1 MTKYDFILMSGEA
14 DAFLKKLQEIG
25 LVDITR
31 SVKPVDEESE
41 KLSYQADIYR
51 KAIVALKEVEPA
63 EFAEK
68 TYGDLAANVMETV
81 NGIEADRNQLTQLH
95 KDLEECQPWGNFN
108 MNDIE
113 KLAKQ
118 GLKLHFYKA
127 KTVDPAWKEQY
138 ALSEI
143 SNDGT
148 NTYFV
153 VVDDSEAVITS
164 HSVGEP
170 FGVARSDSDAA
181 IHTYEFPLKELPA
194 PTRDCAT
201 IKKEISALEYEIEQ
215 KNKHLSELKCHED
228 DLRKELDKMASD
240 LDLHLAHVAGE
251 KAAEDYITVF
261 EGFAPASSEER
272 LRALLDQEDVFYVA
286 DKAKVDDNPPI
297 KLKNN
302 KFVSMFEL
310 LTDMYGRPKY
320 DEFDPTVF
328 ISIFFMLFFAFC
340 MGDMGYGLVLIGASL
355 GLKKVLGNIAPLGV
369 TLGIATTI
377 VGFFFHTFFSMDM
390 LEWSWLPDSVKAI
403 MLPSQIAGYDGTM
416 VLALLVGIVHICLAM
431 IVKTYQATKTK
442 GFANSLGTWGWTLL
456 IVGGVIVGGLALM
469 GVMDKEVTKWVVI
482 VLGVLSALGIFF
494 LNDLHRNPLMNFGSG
509 LWDTYNTATGLL
521 GDVLSYLRL
530 YALGLAGAKLGEA
543 FNAIGV
549 QALGDGGFGWV
560 AFILI
565 VVIGHV
571 LNVAMCV
578 LGAFVHPLRLNFL
591 EFFKN
596 SGYEGTGRNYN
607 PLQSTNK
614 YQQIKN

>member
-1 MTKYDFILMSGEA
+1 MVTEMTKYDFILMSGDA
-14 DAFLKKLQEIG
+14 DAFLKKLQEVG

-31 SVKPVDEESE
+31 SVKPIDEKSE
-41 KLSYQADIYR
+41 KLSYRAEIYR
-51 KAIVALKEVEPA
+51 KALSALREVEPA

-68 TYGDLAANVMETV
+68 TYGDLAVDVMETIK
-81 NGIEADRNQLTQLH
+81 GKEEAQNQLSQLR
-95 KDLEECQPWGNFN
+95 KDLEECKPWGNFN
-108 MNDIE
+108 VNGFG
-113 KLAKQ
+113 KLAEQ
-118 GLKLHFYKA
+118 GLKFHFYKA
-127 KTVDPAWKEQY
+127 KAIDPVWKEQY

-143 SNDGT
+143 SNDGS
-148 NTYFV
+148 NIYFV
-153 VVDDSEAVITS
+153 VVSDNDD
-164 HSVGEP
+164 
-170 FGVARSDSDAA
+170 
-181 IHTYEFPLKELPA
+181 YEFPLKELPA
-194 PTRDCAT
+194 PTRDCAA
-201 IKKEISALEYEIEQ
+201 IEKEIAALEDEIAAKER
-215 KNKHLSELKCHED
+215 HLSELKCHED
-228 DLRKELDKMASD
+228 DINKELNKLLSK
-240 LDLHLAHVAGE
+240 LDLHLAQVAGE
-251 KAAEDYITVF
+251 KAAEDFITVF
-261 EGFAPASSEER
+261 EGFAPADKGSA
-272 LRALLDQEDVFYVA
+272 LREMLDQTEVFYLA

-355 GLKKVLGNIAPLGV
+355 ALKKMLGKIAPLGI
-369 TLGIATTI
+369 TLGIATTV
-377 VGFFFHTFFSMDM
+377 VGFLFHTFFSVDM
-390 LEWSWLPDSVKAI
+390 LTWSWLPEGVKAV

-431 IVKTYQATKTK
+431 IVKTYQSTKVK
-442 GFANSLGTWGWTLL
+442 GFANSLSTWGWTLL

-469 GVMDKEVTKWVVI
+469 GVMDKTVTKWVIIVI
-482 VLGVLSALGIFF
+482 GVLSALGIFF
-494 LNDLHRNPLMNFGSG
+494 LNDLHRNPLLNFGSG
-509 LWDTYNTATGLL
+509 LWETYNTATGLL

-549 QALGDGGFGWV
+549 QALGDGGAGWI

-565 VVIGHV
+565 VVVGHV

-596 SGYEGTGRNYN
+596 SGYEGSGRNYN

-614 YQQIKN
+614 

>member
-1 MTKYDFILMSGEA
+1 MVTEMTKYDFILMSGDA
-14 DAFLKKLQEIG
+14 DAFLEKLQTVG
-25 LVDITR
+25 VVDITR
-31 SVKPVDEESE
+31 SLKPVDDKSE
-41 KLSYQADIYR
+41 RLSVRADIYR
-51 KAIVALKEVEPA
+51 KALAALKDVEKADDPGQKPKD
-63 EFAEK
+63 FAVE
-68 TYGDLAANVMETV
+68 VMETV
-81 NGIEADRNQLTQLH
+81 RDKENLLARLPQLY
-95 KDLEECQPWGNFN
+95 KDVEERKPWGKF
-108 MNDIE
+108 D
-113 KLAKQ
+113 AKSFEPLKQ
-118 GLKLHFYKA
+118 RGLKLHFYKA
-127 KTVDPAWKEQY
+127 KAIDPAWKEQY

-143 SNDGT
+143 ATADG

-153 VVDDSEAVITS
+153 VVSEGDDY
-164 HSVGEP
+164 
-170 FGVARSDSDAA
+170 D
-181 IHTYEFPLKELPA
+181 FPLKELLA
-194 PTRDCAT
+194 PESDYAA
-201 IKKEISALEYEIEQ
+201 IEKEIAEVEAEVKQ
-215 KNKHLSELKCHED
+215 KERRLAQLKWHEPAI
-228 DLRKELDKMASD
+228 KAEMDKTMSK
-240 LDLHLAHVAGE
+240 LDLHLAHVSGT

-261 EGFAPASSEER
+261 EGFAPAETEP
-272 LRALLDQEDVFYVA
+272 ALHDMLEKENVLYLI

-320 DEFDPTVF
+320 NEFDPTVF

-340 MGDMGYGLVLIGASL
+340 MGDAGYGLVLILASL
-355 GLKKVLGNIAPLGV
+355 GLKKVLGKIAPLGI
-369 TLGIATTI
+369 TLGIATTV
-377 VGFFFHTFFSMDM
+377 VGFLFHTFFSMDIA
-390 LEWSWLPDSVKAI
+390 EWSIFQPIKGI
-403 MLPSQIAGYDGTM
+403 FLPSQIAGYDGTM

-431 IVKTYQATKTK
+431 IVKTYQSTKVK

-469 GVMDKEVTKWVVI
+469 GIIDKAVTKWI
-482 VLGVLSALGIFF
+482 IIGIGVLSALGIFF
-494 LNDLHRNPLMNFGSG
+494 LNDLKRNPLLNFGSG

-543 FNAIGV
+543 FNAIGL

-571 LNVAMCV
+571 LNIAMCV

-596 SGYEGTGRNYN
+596 SGYEGTGRRYK
-607 PLQSTNK
+607 PLSEIN
-614 YQQIKN
+614 N

>member
-1 MTKYDFILMSGEA
+1 MTKYDFILMSGDA
-14 DAFLKKLQEIG
+14 DAFLEKLQSVG
-25 LVDITR
+25 VVDITR
-31 SVKPVDEESE
+31 SLKPIDEKSE
-41 KLSYQADIYR
+41 KLSARAEIYR
-51 KAIVALKEVEPA
+51 DALSALKEVEKA
-63 EFAEK
+63 EDPGQKPTDFAVE
-68 TYGDLAANVMETV
+68 VMETV
-81 NGIEADRNQLTQLH
+81 RDKEAIEAQLPQLR
-95 KDLEECQPWGNFN
+95 KDADELVPWGQF
-108 MNDIE
+108 D
-113 KLAKQ
+113 AKSFDRLKGT

-127 KTVDPAWKEQY
+127 KAIDPAWKEQY

-143 SNDGT
+143 SNLGG
-148 NTYFV
+148 NSYFV
-153 VVDDSEAVITS
+153 VVSDTDDY
-164 HSVGEP
+164 
-170 FGVARSDSDAA
+170 D
-181 IHTYEFPLKELPA
+181 FPLKELPA
-194 PTRDCAT
+194 PDRDYAA
-201 IKKEISALEYEIEQ
+201 IEKQIADLEAQVKEKEHRLAQ
-215 KNKHLSELKCHED
+215 LKWHEPVIQA
-228 DLRKELDKMASD
+228 ELDKTLSK
-240 LDLHLAHVAGE
+240 LDLHLANVAGE

-261 EGFAPASSEER
+261 EGFAPAENEP
-272 LRALLDQEDVFYVA
+272 ALHDMLEKENILYLV
-286 DKAKVDDNPPI
+286 DKAKADDNPPI

-302 KFVSMFEL
+302 KFVSMFEM

-340 MGDMGYGLVLIGASL
+340 MGDAGYGLVLILASL
-355 GLKKVLGNIAPLGV
+355 VLKKVLGKIAPLGV
-369 TLGIATTI
+369 TLGIATTV
-377 VGFFFHTFFSMDM
+377 VGLLFHTFFSVDM
-390 LEWSWLPDSVKAI
+390 LTWKCIPDAVKRC

-431 IVKTYQATKTK
+431 IVKTYQSTKVK

-469 GVMDKEVTKWVVI
+469 DVMDKALTKWIVI
-482 VLGVLSALGIFF
+482 VLGSLSALGIFF
-494 LNDLHRNPLMNFGSG
+494 LNDLKRNPLLNFGSG
-509 LWDTYNTATGLL
+509 LWETYNTATGLL

-543 FNAIGV
+543 FNAIGL

-596 SGYEGTGRNYN
+596 SGYEGTGRRYK
-607 PLQSTNK
+607 PLQS
-614 YQQIKN
+614 

>member
-31 SVKPVDEESE
+31 SVKPIDEQSE
-41 KLSYQADIYR
+41 KLSLQADIYR
-51 KAIVALKEVEPA
+51 KAIAALKEVEPA

-68 TYGDLAANVMETV
+68 TYGDLAVNVMETV
-81 NGIEADRNQLTQLH
+81 NGIESDRNQLAQLR
-95 KDLEECQPWGNFN
+95 KEFEECQPWGNFN

-153 VVDDSEAVITS
+153 VVDDQNE
-164 HSVGEP
+164 
-170 FGVARSDSDAA
+170 
-181 IHTYEFPLKELPA
+181 YEFPLKELPA

-201 IKKEISALEYEIEQ
+201 IKKEIAAVEDDIEQ

-228 DLRKELDKMASD
+228 DLRKALDKMATE

-261 EGFAPASSEER
+261 EGFAPVSSEER

-369 TLGIATTI
+369 TLGIATTV

-390 LEWSWLPDSVKAI
+390 LTWSWLPDGVKSI

-416 VLALLVGIVHICLAM
+416 VLALLIGIVHLCLAM

-442 GFANSLGTWGWTLL
+442 GFVNALGTWGWTLL

-469 GVMDKEVTKWVVI
+469 GVIDNAVTKWIIIVI
-482 VLGVLSALGIFF
+482 GCLSALGIFF

-549 QALGDGGFGWV
+549 QALGDGGMGWIPFV
-560 AFILI
+560 LI
-565 VVIGHV
+565 VVVGHV

-596 SGYEGTGRNYN
+596 SGYEGSGRNYR
-607 PLQSTNK
+607 PLEEVK
-614 YQQIKN
+614 GER

>member
-1 MTKYDFILMSGEA
+1 MVTEMTKYDFILMSGDA
-14 DAFLKKLQEIG
+14 DAFLKKLQEVG

-31 SVKPVDEESE
+31 SLKPVDEQSE
-41 KLSYQADIYR
+41 KLSLRAGIYR
-51 KAIVALKEVEPA
+51 KALSALKGVEPA

-68 TYGDLAANVMETV
+68 TYGDLAVNVLDTIKEKED
-81 NGIEADRNQLTQLH
+81 IQAQLALLR
-95 KDLEECQPWGNFN
+95 KELEESRPWGSF
-108 MNDIE
+108 DGE
-113 KLAKQ
+113 GFQRLADM

-127 KTVDPAWKEQY
+127 KAIDPTWKEQY

-143 SNDGT
+143 SNDGAY
-148 NTYFV
+148 TYFV
-153 VVDDSEAVITS
+153 VVA
-164 HSVGEP
+164 
-170 FGVARSDSDAA
+170 DSDE
-181 IHTYEFPLKELPA
+181 YDFPMKELPA
-194 PTRDCAT
+194 PNRDCAAVE
-201 IKKEISALEYEIEQ
+201 KAISELEYEIVQ
-215 KNKHLSELKCHED
+215 KDKHLAELKCHED
-228 DLRKELDKMASD
+228 DIQKGLEKLTSK
-240 LDLHLAHVAGE
+240 LDLHLAQVAGE
-251 KAAEDYITVF
+251 KAADEYLTVF
-261 EGFAPASSEER
+261 EGFAPAASEEN
-272 LRALLDQEDVFYVA
+272 LRALLDQENVFYVA

-355 GLKKVLGNIAPLGV
+355 ALKKVLGKIAPLGI
-369 TLGIATTI
+369 TLGIATTV
-377 VGFFFHTFFSMDM
+377 VGFLFHTFFSVDM
-390 LEWSWLPDSVKAI
+390 LTWSWLPEVVKKC
-403 MLPSQIAGYDGTM
+403 MVPSQIAGFDGTM

-431 IVKTYQATKTK
+431 IVKTYQSTKTK

-456 IVGGVIVGGLALM
+456 IVGGVIIGGLALM
-469 GVMDKEVTKWVVI
+469 GVMDKAVTKWVII

-494 LNDLHRNPLMNFGSG
+494 LNDLHRNPLKNFGSG
-509 LWDTYNTATGLL
+509 LWETYNTATGLL

-543 FNAIGV
+543 FNAIGL
-549 QALGDGGFGWV
+549 QALGDGGAGWI

-565 VVIGHV
+565 VVIGHT

-596 SGYEGTGRNYN
+596 SGYEGSGRDYK
-607 PLQSTNK
+607 PLTN
-614 YQQIKN
+614 NNN